1 MREAVLDE
9 LGLMPLWRLRSLA
22 EAMPDALVQSEE
34 SSIPADAELT
44 VMDVLRADGARGWV
58 LMQKAPVDEAAVLF
72 SNMLNAMR
80 LRKTGSRLI
89 DYTRLSES
97 MASGDVQWL
106 WQAGE
111 IAAHPVFESGVP
123 VFVSAHP
130 GELMARP
137 LAKAELWADWCNWLQ
152 KQK

>member
-22 EAMPDALVQSEE
+22 GAMPDALVQSEE
-34 SSIPADAELT
+34 FSIPADAELT
-44 VMDVLRADGARGWV
+44 VVDVLRADGARGWV
-58 LMQKAPVDEAAVLF
+58 LMQKAPVDEAAILF

-80 LRKTGSRLI
+80 LRETGSRLI

-106 WQAGE
+106 WLAGE
-111 IAAHPVFESGVP
+111 ISAHPVFESGVSI
-123 VFVSAHP
+123 FVSVHP
-130 GELMARP
+130 GELMTRP
-137 LAKAELWADWCNWLQ
+137 LAKAELWADWCSWLQ
-152 KQK
+152 E